1 MESLLES
8 LSHAVAEL
16 TGLAPTASYYAV
28 LVAIVVIALV
38 VLGGLV
44 CLAEWLDVPQSFEKA
59 QPPGISPAPVIW
71 GGRWLHHEMQK
82 YQFVITG
89 TPRSGKSLLLLLYL
103 RSVLSQITPGSG
115 RRLIL
120 FDPKNELH
128 PYIFRIRTGPG
139 VLPPAE

>member
-28 LVAIVVIALV
+28 LVAIALAALV
-38 VLGGLV
+38 VLGGLA
-44 CLAEWLDVPQSFEKA
+44 CLAEWLDVPRSFEKA

-82 YQFVITG
+82 YQFMIT
-89 TPRSGKSLLLLLYL
+89 
-103 RSVLSQITPGSG
+103 
-115 RRLIL
+115 
-120 FDPKNELH
+120 
-128 PYIFRIRTGPG
+128 
-139 VLPPAE
+139 